1 MASLLSKLLLVAAAA
16 SPAHAAIAA
25 WWNGIAPQIILQNDT
40 TNQIRYSA
48 CNSKGSPKYSSS
60 DGRFFSLSFKP
71 KAGTPLAGVG
81 WGDTSS
87 TTYVSSSPPLVS
99 GLMD

>member
-1 MASLLSKLLLVAAAA
+1 MSLLSKLLLVGAAA

-48 CNSKGSPKYSSS
+48 CNSKGSPKYSPT
-60 DGRFFSLSFKP
+60 DGRVFSLSWKP

-81 WGDTSS
+81 WGDVNG
-87 TTYVSSSPPLVS
+87 TTYVSPFLPLVS